1 MRSGEISELIS
12 SGDKLNVY
20 LMKNPVRLPVPGS
33 LGLVRLDG
41 PDVVRDT
48 GPELFHQL
56 VGLVLDL
63 RPGCRGSVPASS
75 VNLVRLKQLL
85 EELVLGRLHQLDQV
99 DGEDIFVSLHKAVHV
114 VGDHASVVVDHKPGT
129 HIIIS
134 STLKGSRE

>member
-1 MRSGEISELIS
+1 MMRCG
-12 SGDKLNVY
+12 KVKCY
-20 LMKNPVRLPVPGS
+20 LMKDSVRLPVPGS

-41 PDVVRDT
+41 PDVVRHT
-48 GPELFHQL
+48 GSQLFDQL

-99 DGEDIFVSLHKAVHV
+99 DGENIFVSFHETVHV
-114 VGDHASVVVDHKPGT
+114 VCDHSGIVVDDKAGGGMLLK
-129 HIIIS
+129 IS
-134 STLKGSRE
+134 LLSH